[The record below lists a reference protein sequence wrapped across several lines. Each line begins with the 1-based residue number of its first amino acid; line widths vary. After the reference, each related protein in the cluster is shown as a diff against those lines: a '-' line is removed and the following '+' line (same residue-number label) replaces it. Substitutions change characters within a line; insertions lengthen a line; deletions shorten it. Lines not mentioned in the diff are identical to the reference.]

1 MSKDKFHF
9 AETGLALRRQKS
21 RFRRLR
27 PVSPVTGAEVEI
39 DGRRVI
45 NFCANDYLGLSKHP
59 LLRDRAAEY
68 ASQYGTGAT
77 ASRLICGNYEIFK
90 TVEDRI
96 AALKGF
102 EAALVLNSGY
112 QANVSLLPA
121 LADPDALV
129 LSDRLNH
136 NSLIQGARLSGSTVS
151 VYAHNNLSDLARLLS
166 KSASKSFSRTVIVTE
181 SVFSMDGD
189 IVDLAAIKRLAD
201 EYGAIL
207 VVDDA
212 HATGVMGKNGMGL
225 ADGRMADVVIGTFS
239 KGGGSFGAYVAC
251 SRLLRDYF
259 INYCS
264 GFIYTTALPPP
275 VIGAVDAFLELIPT
289 MGAARESLQ
298 RHADKIR
305 SALSEMGYDTG
316 ASASQI
322 IPVIVGGEKETLDLS
337 AWLLD
342 HGILATAIRP
352 PTVPK
357 GASRIRISLSV
368 GHEPVHI
375 DRLLAAFREWRS
387 VR

>member
-9 AETGLALRRQKS
+9 AETGLALRRQKN
-21 RFRRLR
+21 RLRRLR
-27 PVSPVTGAEVEI
+27 PISPVSGAEVEI
-39 DGRRVI
+39 DGRRVV

-59 LLRDRAAEY
+59 LLKERAAEY
-68 ASQYGTGAT
+68 ASRYGTGAT
-77 ASRLICGNYEIFK
+77 ASRLICGNYDIFSA
-90 TVEDRI
+90 VEDRI
-96 AALKGF
+96 ATLKGF

-136 NSLIQGARLSGSTVS
+136 NSLIQGARLSGSTVL
-151 VYAHNNLSDLARLLS
+151 VYGHNDLSDLARLLAEN
-166 KSASKSFSRTVIVTE
+166 ASKTFSRIVIVTE

-189 IVDLAAIKRLAD
+189 IGDLVAIKRLAD

-212 HATGVMGKNGMGL
+212 HATGVVGKNGMGL
-225 ADGRMADVVIGTFS
+225 ADGGTADVAIGTFS

-259 INYCS
+259 INCCS

-275 VIGAVDAFLELIPT
+275 VIGAVDAFLELVGE
-289 MGAARESLQ
+289 MDAARERL
-298 RHADKIR
+298 RRNADKIR
-305 SALSEMGYDTG
+305 STLFEMGYDTG

-322 IPVIVGGEKETLDLS
+322 IPVIIGGEKETLDLS

-342 HGILATAIRP
+342 QGILATAIRP

-357 GASRIRISLSV
+357 RASRIRISLSAC
-368 GHEPVHI
+368 HEPAHI
-375 DRLLAAFREWRS
+375 ERLLGAFRKWRS
-387 VR
+387 SR